1 MKPSLRGVVPSK
13 TVMNTRSR
21 ALIAA
26 TLMVGVAAAS
36 GVAGAGSAV
45 LPQAR
50 PARKTAPAKPAAPA
64 PEMKVPF
71 AAGETLTYN
80 VGWSNYFTAG
90 TATMRVA
97 ERRPI
102 SGSRAAY
109 ILVAEGKPGSIL
121 SKLYDLYYKAE
132 TQLDTRTLL
141 PLTASVF
148 SKEGSRTRV
157 KTTHFKGAGRTAD
170 YSVQTS
176 TLNKR
181 QLSVAPYTQDA
192 LSAIYVLRTV
202 LYFKPGE
209 FVKMPVTSGGDVYN
223 AEIRVGPAPESIKT
237 DAGTFQAW
245 KVSINALDTATRQ
258 PAARGMHVWFSND
271 ARRLPVKVEAG
282 LAVGAFTL
290 TLSAAR

>member
-1 MKPSLRGVVPSK
+1 MY
-13 TVMNTRSR
+13 TRSR
-21 ALIAA
+21 ALTTT
-26 TLMVGVAAAS
+26 TLILGVALL
-36 GVAGAGSAV
+36 AGAPDAGPAA
-45 LPQAR
+45 LAQAR
-50 PARKTAPAKPAAPA
+50 PAAKKPAAAAPA
-64 PEMKVPF
+64 AEQKVPF

-80 VGWSNYFTAG
+80 VGWSTYFTAG

-97 ERRPI
+97 ERRPM
-102 SGSRAAY
+102 GSRAAY

-132 TQLDTRTLL
+132 TQLDTRSLL

-170 YSVQTS
+170 YSVQTG

-192 LSAIYVLRTV
+192 LSAIYVLRKV
-202 LYFKPGE
+202 LYLKPGE
-209 FVKMPVTSGGDVYN
+209 YLKMPVTSGGDVYN
-223 AEIRVGPAPESIKT
+223 ADIRVAGAPETVST
-237 DAGTFQAW
+237 PAGAFQAW
-245 KVSINALDTATRQ
+245 KVSINAIDTATRQ

-271 ARRLPVKVEAG
+271 ARRLPVKMEAG

-290 TLSAAR
+290 TLAGVR

>member
-1 MKPSLRGVVPSK
+1 MKRLIE
-13 TVMNTRSR
+13 MNKSR
-21 ALIAA
+21 AALAA
-26 TLMVGVAAAS
+26 ALMVALGAAA
-36 GVAGAGSAV
+36 VLEAG
-45 LPQAR
+45 PRQAR
-50 PARKTAPAKPAAPA
+50 PPAKPATKAAPA
-64 PEMKVPF
+64 APQAEIRVPF

-80 VGWSNYFTAG
+80 VGWSTYFTAG

-97 ERRPI
+97 ERRPL
-102 SGSRAAY
+102 GASRAAY

-132 TQLDTRTLL
+132 TQLDTRSML

-148 SKEGSRTRV
+148 SKEGSRPRA

-192 LSAIYVLRTV
+192 LSAVYVLRTV
-202 LYFKPGE
+202 LFFKPGE

-223 AEIRVGPAPESIKT
+223 AEIRVGGAPE
-237 DAGTFQAW
+237 
-245 KVSINALDTATRQ
+245 
-258 PAARGMHVWFSND
+258 
-271 ARRLPVKVEAG
+271 
-282 LAVGAFTL
+282 
-290 TLSAAR
+290 